1 MVAMPLGYATA
12 RREGKE
18 ETARD
23 FGSKAA
29 NKARASRT
37 VPDTHLMKSALF
49 AVLILTAAAFAV
61 ERPKGIITIPWG
73 ASPEEVKR
81 ALAARPGVVFPENTD
96 DYHME
101 PTGGT
106 FAGQPVAKWV
116 LDFPDR
122 RFASA
127 AVILKLEGGAT
138 SVYKD
143 LRGKLSEK
151 YGTPTTEKK
160 LSGGGK
166 AVRAYNAQRTT
177 SFGSMSTWKFVPN
190 LKEKE
195 AITVV
200 AELSDGKGNPTP
212 SEDALTVTIRYVN
225 ETMLPKTA
233 EGGKVVAPI
242 KKEDL

>member
-1 MVAMPLGYATA
+1 
-12 RREGKE
+12 
-18 ETARD
+18 
-23 FGSKAA
+23 
-29 NKARASRT
+29 
-37 VPDTHLMKSALF
+37 MKSALF
-49 AVLILTAAAFAV
+49 ALLALVNVATAA
-61 ERPKGIITIPWG
+61 EQRPKGIINIPWG

-81 ALAARPGVVFPENTD
+81 ALTARPGVMFPENTD

-116 LDFPDR
+116 LDFPER

-127 AVILKLEGGAT
+127 AVTLKLEGGAT

-151 YGTPTTEKK
+151 YGSPTTEKK
-160 LSGGGK
+160 LSGGK
-166 AVRAYNAQRTT
+166 SVRPYNAPKGT
-177 SFGSMSTWKFVPN
+177 SYGSMSTWKFVPN
-190 LKEKE
+190 MKEKE

-200 AELSDGKGNPTP
+200 AELSDGKGNPTA
-212 SEDALTVTIRYVN
+212 SEEALTVTIRYVN

-233 EGGKVVAPI
+233 DGGKVVAPV